1 MPARS
6 SVTALSTEAVVDAA
20 LAIVERDGSDGLSM
34 RRLADELG
42 AAVTAI
48 YWHVG
53 NRDALVDHLVERL
66 MSEMGVVHARGRSPR
81 ARVASLTREL
91 RQRLLA
97 RPHLVALADQRGLTP
112 RLFQPVQSAL
122 ADELRGLGLRGRRA
136 ARVIQMLQCHVVAS
150 VVLSRAVA
158 RSTAQQS
165 TEHSAW
171 DDPADPELVTALA
184 SAPDLDDAFALG
196 LEALLDRLLPG
207 PG

>member
-1 MPARS
+1 
-6 SVTALSTEAVVDAA
+6 VVDAA

-34 RRLADELG
+34 RRLAEELG

-66 MSEMGVVHARGRSPR
+66 MAEMGTVHARGRSPR
-81 ARVASLTREL
+81 GRITSLTREL

-136 ARVIQMLQCHVVAS
+136 ARVIQVLQCHVVAS
-150 VVLSRAVA
+150 VVLSRAVG

-165 TEHSAW
+165 TERSVW
-171 DDPADPELVTALA
+171 DDAADPELVTALA

-196 LEALLDRLLPG
+196 LEALLDRLLPE
-207 PG
+207 PPR